1 MDEKETKKDP
11 RDEADSFWDI
21 SALMPRSR
29 RASPA
34 PREITEPRDISAEV
48 PDAVKKTD
56 NTAGETA
63 GEVRIPARGSAP
75 HTAGRRWVPPHSA
88 GDVMTEKAE
97 YGYAPQGSLIHSVEI
112 LRWHTGYSYY
122 EQFLRGARA
131 LENRTAPECR
141 RVQFFSYMPQYTQ
154 LDGAQLAFYLWWRD
168 EVRGGRAPAADYSY
182 ILLYIYELINLYS
195 GTPLAE
201 HACAQLCFLW
211 ASYRSEY
218 PRLDVQLS
226 EWVCDI
232 CLINRL
238 SPPFALLEKIDGA
251 PYLASASLREFYIDC
266 SAPGGREAAL
276 VSYCSN
282 YDWRRS
288 RYASGEFA
296 PLYRRHL
303 GAAAARGVGA
313 VTAAGSGAPAMQ
325 DTHAVRDAFVGALCT
340 PGVKKRIRIAYCSF
354 SRSHELR
361 FLITDILKYSENRLR
376 AALGIKSRLS
386 YGPIPTAAREAVD
399 AYFAVEFPPAARRA
413 TAKKPEAVP
422 EYEKYYE
429 PAPENNTFS
438 LENAAKIELESW
450 QTTDRLIEAFAED
463 ETTPELTEPAVA
475 PAHIQPEAPSAVSA
489 APDFSGEPDDSLAAA
504 LAGYR
509 DFVIA
514 ALGGDAAGQKR
525 AAAARGMLTDAMADA
540 INDIAAEMWGD
551 IILEDGGGYYRVID
565 DYADD
570 VRSAVGS

>member
-1 MDEKETKKDP
+1 MDEKETKKD
-11 RDEADSFWDI
+11 RCDEADSFWDI

-340 PGVKKRIRIAYCSF
+340 PEVKKRIRIAYCSF

-413 TAKKPEAVP
+413 AVKKPEAVP
-422 EYEKYYE
+422 E
-429 PAPENNTFS
+429 
-438 LENAAKIELESW
+438 
-450 QTTDRLIEAFAED
+450 
-463 ETTPELTEPAVA
+463 
-475 PAHIQPEAPSAVSA
+475 
-489 APDFSGEPDDSLAAA
+489 
-504 LAGYR
+504 
-509 DFVIA
+509 
-514 ALGGDAAGQKR
+514 
-525 AAAARGMLTDAMADA
+525 
-540 INDIAAEMWGD
+540 
-551 IILEDGGGYYRVID
+551 
-565 DYADD
+565 
-570 VRSAVGS
+570 